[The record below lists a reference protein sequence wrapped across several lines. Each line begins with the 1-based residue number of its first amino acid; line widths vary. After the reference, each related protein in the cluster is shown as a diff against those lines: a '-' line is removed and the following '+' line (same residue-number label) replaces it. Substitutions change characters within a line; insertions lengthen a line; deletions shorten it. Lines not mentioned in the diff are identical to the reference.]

1 MVVQLIAKSLAGPF
15 SRLTSL
21 VAQYLRFSTVVA
33 LTYQQASLVYLL
45 QERALPS
52 QTGTFC
58 SFSEA
63 MMPKWQVG
71 PKWPARAQAVSL
83 ESAKRKEL
91 PKSSAKRLKVEGVLD
106 VDPKPT
112 RQAFQSGGQ
121 VTSGDARQDWS
132 TGLGAFV
139 LRYQCSG
146 STVDCIGLI
155 PLQSQS
161 P

>member
-21 VAQYLRFSTVVA
+21 VAQY
-33 LTYQQASLVYLL
+33 QQTSLVYLL

-52 QTGTFC
+52 QTGMFC

-91 PKSSAKRLKVEGVLD
+91 PKSLAKRLKV
-106 VDPKPT
+106 
-112 RQAFQSGGQ
+112 S
-121 VTSGDARQDWS
+121 WM
-132 TGLGAFV
+132 
-139 LRYQCSG
+139 
-146 STVDCIGLI
+146 
-155 PLQSQS
+155 
-161 P
+161 